1 MIMMVFVINQK
12 KAVNNNLF
20 GNVKVIHKY
29 NVSFSLLTDCN
40 QANEANLSVRHQ
52 TLAVRPVFMLPD
64 YGRVNLHCNH
74 PGKHYWL
81 LLSDYEKMAN

>member
-29 NVSFSLLTDCN
+29 NVSFSLIADLQCH
-40 QANEANLSVRHQ
+40 LLVCW
-52 TLAVRPVFMLPD
+52 V
-64 YGRVNLHCNH
+64 
-74 PGKHYWL
+74 PGADIV
-81 LLSDYEKMAN
+81 SSMAR